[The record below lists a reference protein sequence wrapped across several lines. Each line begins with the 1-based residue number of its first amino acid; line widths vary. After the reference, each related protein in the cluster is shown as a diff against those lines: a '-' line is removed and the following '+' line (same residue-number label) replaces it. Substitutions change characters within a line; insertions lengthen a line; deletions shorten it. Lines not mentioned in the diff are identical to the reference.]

1 MIDIVKDYL
10 EIKSEINK
18 ISDNAA
24 AILVLADIIK
34 DLPKAGFGNL
44 MAEYG
49 HNLGMALKHVIKE
62 SVIST
67 ESDVNMSGNLV
78 VFKE

>member
-1 MIDIVKDYL
+1 MKTIVQDYL
-10 EIKSEINK
+10 EIKSEIK

-24 AILVLADIIK
+24 AILILADIIQ
-34 DLPKAGFGNL
+34 DLPKSGFGNL

-49 HNLGMALKHVIKE
+49 HNLAMALKNVIQE

-67 ESDVNMSGNLV
+67 NSEVNMSGNLV
-78 VFKE
+78 VLKE